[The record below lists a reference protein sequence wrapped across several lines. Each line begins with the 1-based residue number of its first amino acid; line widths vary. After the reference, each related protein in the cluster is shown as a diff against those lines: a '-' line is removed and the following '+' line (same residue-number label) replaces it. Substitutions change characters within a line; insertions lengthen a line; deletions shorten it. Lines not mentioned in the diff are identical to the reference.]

1 MILLIILE
9 NVLAKNMIY
18 ITTINIIQSYSQL
31 VISFVFFN
39 TLGSMLQVNP
49 TTRPT
54 VEDVHAELIAL
65 ALDNNIDMK
74 APVVVCIYF

>member
-1 MILLIILE
+1 
-9 NVLAKNMIY
+9 MIY

-39 TLGSMLQVNP
+39 TQGSMLQVNP